1 MEAEHRSNTLINLLA
16 TTKLVLYTVLE
27 FLTPQD
33 LWELYLSVK
42 ESKHESL
49 LTLQAILEAYL
60 YIRQHMTSTD
70 RSYYFGV
77 YDHPKFRAI

>member
-27 FLTPQD
+27 FLTPQELWD
-33 LWELYLSVK
+33 LLVSVK
-42 ESKHESL
+42 GSNHESL
-49 LTLQAILEAYL
+49 LSLQAILEAYL

-77 YDHPKFRAI
+77 YDCPKFRGI